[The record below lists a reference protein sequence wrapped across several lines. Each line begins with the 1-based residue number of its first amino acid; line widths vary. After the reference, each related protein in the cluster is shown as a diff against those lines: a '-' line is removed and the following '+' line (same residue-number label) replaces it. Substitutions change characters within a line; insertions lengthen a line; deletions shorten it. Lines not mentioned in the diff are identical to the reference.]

1 MRSSHLIHF
10 SRVGIPT
17 IAVPPQKMPFKMKL
31 GIMAGRV
38 KREEK
43 ETQAAKDSGTIL
55 AKVAGY
61 KVGGRQERDGRGR
74 GGGRRPGGPRRDG
87 KEESQS
93 FDVKTKGGVLHL
105 SKKRLP
111 GKLSQKA
118 FGR

>member
-1 MRSSHLIHF
+1 MHSSHLIALPY
-10 SRVGIPT
+10 RVFIP
-17 IAVPPQKMPFKMKL
+17 VPPQKMPFKMKL
-31 GIMAGRV
+31 GIMAGRA

-61 KVGGRQERDGRGR
+61 KVGGRQERDGR